1 MRPLSADLED
11 PEARPYVRWGIDVSV
26 AELRCQLDP
35 AEPGTRARWIARVM
49 REARYEDVWRFES
62 LQDVLDG
69 CDRVQLHLGRR
80 RDFWRFL
87 FEGWRADGLIA

>member
-1 MRPLSADLED
+1 
-11 PEARPYVRWGIDVSV
+11 
-26 AELRCQLDP
+26 
-35 AEPGTRARWIARVM
+35 M